1 MERWCRFIPAKSSC
15 RQDSSGSNEFKNNV
29 QCGTVQKSRTFFTF
43 ESSSRR
49 YSHSFSGPLSE
60 DARGRRRRELTMTT
74 ATATVVTS
82 LWSSANAA
90 MRCDAKWCGNAI
102 VTTFA
107 AILQRSIGWNHL
119 PEALQRRGIIAKI
132 ISKMLAN
139 CSCNRYIR
147 NKRKETTTTT
157 TATKKKWPKCEHS
170 WPLFWNSSRWFAAAE
185 LAAGQLAI
193 LWTEMNEITIH
204 SFIHSLKKKPDKK
217 LIRGTLRLGLW
228 PHCRHLGAVHV
239 DCVG

>member
-119 PEALQRRGIIAKI
+119 PEALQRRGIIAKR

-147 NKRKETTTTT
+147 NKRKETTTAT
-157 TATKKKWPKCEHS
+157 TATKKKLAKMRT
-170 WPLFWNSSRWFAAAE
+170 F
-185 LAAGQLAI
+185 LAALLEFESLVCCCRVGSRATRNL
-193 LWTEMNEITIH
+193 MNRNEWDYH
-204 SFIHSLKKKPDKK
+204 SFIHSFIKKK
-217 LIRGTLRLGLW
+217 TW
-228 PHCRHLGAVHV
+228 
-239 DCVG
+239 